1 MRRFPL
7 LLLLASMVFATM
19 WTWVAAPTD
28 ARLSIHMNMTHCVVS
43 RPELWCPAVPTCT
56 GGGSASVAIS
66 PRDII
71 DWAAA
76 KGSVGQVDV
85 TVMRYLIVDAN
96 GCWRGYATYVSICM
110 PKPVWANITIYATQ
124 VWFNGTMRPVAIR
137 LTQPDYIGRWPVVFN
152 TTGDWGFTDSGGPYC
167 FNYYLQPTL
176 DEPLGQGDYIYT
188 VPYTFDNITIVV
200 EGRWFPVKTP
210 S

>member
-7 LLLLASMVFATM
+7 LLLLASAVYVTV
-19 WTWVAAPTD
+19 WIWVAAPTD
-28 ARLSIHMNMTHCVVS
+28 ARLVIHMNMTHCVVS
-43 RPELWCPAVPTCT
+43 RPEPWCPAAPTCT
-56 GGGSASVAIS
+56 GRGSASVAIS

-71 DWAAA
+71 DWAVA
-76 KGSVGQVDV
+76 KGSIGQVDV
-85 TVMRYLIVDAN
+85 YIQRYVLMPH
-96 GCWRGYATYVSICM
+96 GCVESYMTYVLICM

-124 VWFNGTMRPVAIR
+124 VWLNGTMRPIAIR
-137 LTQPDYIGRWPVVFN
+137 LTQPDYIDRWPAVFN
-152 TTGDWGFTDSGGPYC
+152 ATWGFTGGGGGPYC
-167 FNYYLQPTL
+167 FKYWLQPTL
-176 DEPLGQGDYIYT
+176 DSPLGEGDYIYE